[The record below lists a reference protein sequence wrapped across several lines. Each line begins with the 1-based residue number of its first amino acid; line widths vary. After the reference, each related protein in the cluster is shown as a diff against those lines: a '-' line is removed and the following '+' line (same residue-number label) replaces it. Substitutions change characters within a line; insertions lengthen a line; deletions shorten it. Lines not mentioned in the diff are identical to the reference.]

1 MKNKKGAKMSVKCDI
16 NVGVELPVSFKATR
30 VLEEMEEKFQESL
43 IEILDDES
51 IKIVNLEIDTL
62 DNALIVVAKVDEENM
77 ISLDSLAEEI
87 EESWADI
94 ITEKLEDLGEDTE
107 ELGIIDYVEV
117 DLRY

>member
-1 MKNKKGAKMSVKCDI
+1 MSVKCDI